1 VQYTFRAA
9 LNRPPVVFILQ
20 QSKRG
25 LARLLNPAKMSTIA
39 SPREPPALTRRV
51 SAQPHTPT
59 SSTRPSLDTPR
70 SLTSSPNPG
79 SSATFG
85 NGGPAPAGGPSKR
98 ANRAALREYYN
109 LRKAAAAGSGTPP
122 SLEVT
127 EDNERA
133 EHSEVPPSELDSPSF
148 DAEAYVRKALAE
160 NTLDD
165 LLRVYTRV
173 LGEIRALDAEKKAL
187 VYDNYSKLI
196 SATETIRKMRAN
208 MDPVNPMASTLDP
221 AIAGIYAQASSIRE
235 ALRKTVAP
243 PKSKEREDEAA
254 AARRR
259 RTRELA
265 REVLGTPE
273 KLRRLVKEGKV
284 EEARRAWEMPRRLLE
299 VWREKGVG
307 GKDVAECLEEG
318 DAALRGGSGQSS
330 VRVSKDSGRS

>member
-1 VQYTFRAA
+1 
-9 LNRPPVVFILQ
+9 
-20 QSKRG
+20 
-25 LARLLNPAKMSTIA
+25 MSTIA
-39 SPREPPALTRRV
+39 SPREPSLVRRV
-51 SAQPHTPT
+51 SAQQHTPT
-59 SSTRPSLDTPR
+59 SSTRPSLDVPR

-79 SSATFG
+79 SAAAFANG
-85 NGGPAPAGGPSKR
+85 PGGPPAVGSSKR

-109 LRKAAAAGSGTPP
+109 LKKTAGGGAP

-127 EDNERA
+127 EDASDRGGFA

-148 DAEAYVRKALAE
+148 DADAYVRKALAE
-160 NTLDD
+160 NSLDD

-208 MDPVNPMASTLDP
+208 MDPLNPMASTLDP
-221 AIAGIYAQASSIRE
+221 AIAGIYAQASSIRDS
-235 ALRKTVAP
+235 LRKTVAP
-243 PKSKEREDEAA
+243 PDSEQREDEAA

-259 RTRELA
+259 RTRQLA

-273 KLRRLVKEGKV
+273 KLRMLMAQGKV
-284 EEARRAWEMPRRLLE
+284 EEAKKEWEMPRRLLE
-299 VWREKGVG
+299 VWKEKGVG

-318 DAALRGGSGQSS
+318 DAAIRGGTGESS
-330 VRVSKDSGRS
+330 MLTSKDSRSS

>member
-1 VQYTFRAA
+1 
-9 LNRPPVVFILQ
+9 
-20 QSKRG
+20 
-25 LARLLNPAKMSTIA
+25 MSTIA

-85 NGGPAPAGGPSKR
+85 NGTGPGGAAPAPSKR

-109 LRKAAAAGSGTPP
+109 LKKAAAAGGNGTPP
-122 SLEVT
+122 SLEIT
-127 EDNERA
+127 EDHERHA

-196 SATETIRKMRAN
+196 SATETIRKLKGTLGDVSKQMRAN
-208 MDPVNPMASTLDP
+208 MDPLNPMASTLDP

-243 PKSKEREDEAA
+243 PAPKEREDEAA
-254 AARRR
+254 AAMRR
-259 RTRELA
+259 RTRGLA

-273 KLRRLVKEGKV
+273 KLRRLVREGKV
-284 EEARRAWEMPRRLLE
+284 EEAKRVWEMPRRLLE
-299 VWREKGVG
+299 VWKEKGVG

-318 DAALRGGSGQSS
+318 DAALRVGGSGESS
-330 VRVSKDSGRS
+330 VRTSKDSVRS

>member
-1 VQYTFRAA
+1 MA
-9 LNRPPVVFILQ
+9 
-20 QSKRG
+20 S
-25 LARLLNPAKMSTIA
+25 IA

-59 SSTRPSLDTPR
+59 SSTRPSLDAPR
-70 SLTSSPNPG
+70 SATSSPNPS

-85 NGGPAPAGGPSKR
+85 APGTAAAPSKR

-109 LRKAAAAGSGTPP
+109 LKKGTTTP

-127 EDNERA
+127 DADDVSSERGGGIA
-133 EHSEVPPSELDSPSF
+133 EHSEVTPSELDNASF

-208 MDPVNPMASTLDP
+208 MDPLNPMASTLDP

-243 PKSKEREDEAA
+243 PGSQERLDEEA

-259 RTRELA
+259 RTRQLA
-265 REVLGTPE
+265 KEVLGTPE
-273 KLRRLVKEGKV
+273 KLRKLVKDGKV
-284 EEARRAWEMPRRLLE
+284 EEARSLWEMPRRLLE
-299 VWREKGVG
+299 VWKEKGVG
-307 GKDVAECLEEG
+307 GTDVVECLEEG
-318 DAALRGGSGQSS
+318 DAALRGTGESS
-330 VRVSKDSGRS
+330 VRTSKDSGRS